1 MFFFLFGAVVV
12 IYSVSFARL
21 RCEFEVVLGMFLLL
35 LFQFEGLM
43 FLLQIQF
50 RVVMDLFLIQF

>member
-1 MFFFLFGAVVV
+1 MV
-12 IYSVSFARL
+12 IYRVSFARL